1 MHVLLIHCPSS
12 FKQTRKPCRSTQTPR
27 GGARNPNR
35 SFLTGDDDSDD
46 DRFLFPP
53 RPRPGSRNSSNQSL
67 KRKHPPG
74 GPRSPSRQSRGSRP
88 GSRFDH
94 LKKSGSAALLD
105 SESEES
111 GYGETYYTMHA
122 SSFDNVL
129 DNSVFGEPTPT
140 TMRGTPLGLENHF
153 SDGESTVS
161 YLSTHAFGANP
172 EDLRDAMSQTPGHTS
187 TQTPADM
194 WKKSKP
200 RAMQTQTGSNT
211 SLHSIG
217 NQTRRSSG
225 ARADLLRNILFEVKG
240 LKQQRG
246 LDTSSY
252 NGTEDD
258 ANSVRSDSTIKKET
272 LQHVLHDVRELREAD
287 ATGTAATQT
296 VQEEGTQT
304 SMKLFP
310 EGDPIRN
317 ARLEKFNK
325 LMNDV
330 KDMKGSR
337 PGTPG
342 SRSRASTRSETPV
355 QRQRPR
361 TPTRLNTTM
370 DASMQNGYTPSY
382 VLPTYPQNLNATAPP
397 GMIGAP
403 MPMPHVQPFI
413 PGRRMVTQDDLNNI
427 SHRLERLQSYTLQRR
442 PNPPPPPPQPQYV
455 VPVYAAP
462 PPRRRRPAPEDA
474 YLSDESEYG
483 DAEPPRRRRIRPD
496 LEEALAEASRSALQ
510 LKRMSKRMKDSL
522 RDDMR
527 YDFL

>member
-1 MHVLLIHCPSS
+1 MHVSLIYCPSS
-12 FKQTRKPCRSTQTPR
+12 SKQTRKPCRSTQTPR
-27 GGARNPNR
+27 ASARNPNR
-35 SFLTGDDDSDD
+35 SFLTGDSFSDSDD
-46 DRFLFPP
+46 DQKFLFPP
-53 RPRPGSRNSSNQSL
+53 RPPGSRNSSNQSL
-67 KRKHPPG
+67 KRKRGPG

-88 GSRFDH
+88 GSRFDN
-94 LKKSGSAALLD
+94 LKKSASAGILESD
-105 SESEES
+105 SEES

-129 DNSVFGEPTPT
+129 DDTVFGEPTPN
-140 TMRGTPLGLENHF
+140 TMRGTPIGLESHF

-161 YLSTHAFGANP
+161 YLSTHAFGTANP
-172 EDLRDAMSQTPGHTS
+172 EDLRDAMSQTPGHAG

-194 WKKSKP
+194 WKKNKP
-200 RAMQTQTGSNT
+200 RGMQTQTGSNT
-211 SLHSIG
+211 SLHSVG

-252 NGTEDD
+252 NGTEDET
-258 ANSVRSDSTIKKET
+258 NSVRSDNTIKKET
-272 LQHVLHDVRELREAD
+272 LQHVLENMRELREHD

-296 VQEEGTQT
+296 VHEEGTQT

-317 ARLEKFNK
+317 ARLEKFKN
-325 LMNDV
+325 LMDNV

-355 QRQRPR
+355 SRRRPR

-370 DASMQNGYTPSY
+370 EAPVTNGFLQGYP
-382 VLPTYPQNLNATAPP
+382 PTNLNMTAPP
-397 GMIGAP
+397 VMMGPP
-403 MPMPHVQPFI
+403 MPVPQQTFI
-413 PGRRMVTQDDLNNI
+413 PGRRVVTQDDLNSI
-427 SHRLERLQSYTLQRR
+427 SQRLERLQSYAPQRR
-442 PNPPPPPPQPQYV
+442 PTPPPPPPQPQYV

-462 PPRRRRPAPEDA
+462 PRRRPPPEES

-483 DAEPPRRRRIRPD
+483 DIEPPRRRRMRSH
-496 LEEALAEASRSALQ
+496 LESALEEASRSALQ
-510 LKRMSKRMKDSL
+510 LKRMSKRMRDSL
-522 RDDMR
+522 RDDMK
-527 YDFL
+527 YDFM